1 MTSPSAKEA
10 SLFNEA
16 RVLTADQ
23 RPTFLMQSCGADR
36 ELAARLAALLR
47 IHDEDRSF
55 LEHPAEALPDSRE
68 VAEAMVGEGPGAA
81 IGAYKLLE
89 EIGEGGF
96 GKVFMADQEA
106 PIRRTVAVKIL
117 KPGMDSASIV
127 ARFESERQALAL
139 MNHPNIAQIL
149 DGGTTRAGR
158 PYFVMELV
166 RGLPITDFCDRN
178 QLPLNDRLML
188 FVSVCRAIQHAHYK
202 GIIHRDIKPTNIM
215 VALHD
220 GVPVAK
226 VIDFGI
232 AKALEQKA
240 TDRTFTL
247 FGQMIGTP
255 AYMSPEQVEMSGLD
269 IDTRTDVYA
278 LGVLFYELLTGT
290 TPLDAAKLRA
300 ASYADLQRMIREDE
314 PPRPSTRLSSLGDTA
329 TIVAGQRGAKPK
341 HLAGRLAG
349 DLDWIA
355 LKALEKDR
363 NRRYASAES
372 FADDVERY
380 FRGEMIAARPAS
392 PWYRLRKFA
401 RRNRAPVAAALALS
415 IGLLGG
421 AAIATWQAIVA
432 TKAKDDALNSAAAEK
447 LANEAATKAK
457 DDALNSA
464 AAEKLA
470 SEAATKAKDDAL
482 NSAAAEKLASEAATQ
497 AKETAEQKSAESEA
511 AIRFLTARSLAAAR
525 PKGLQGGLGPGATL
539 RDAIDASVPFIDKG
553 FPKQPLVEARV
564 RRMLGISY
572 WHLGEHQK
580 SIAQNELARVIFAD
594 KLGADDPEALG
605 CLNDIA
611 IGHALSGHFD
621 AAVRINEE
629 LARTWEKKTGPNSPE
644 TLRVRNNLAMCYV
657 ELGRHDDAI
666 RIHRE
671 NLELQTQALGPR
683 HRSTLRTMVNL
694 ANAYGAAHRDADA
707 LALREKTLPLQKQH
721 IGPLD
726 YDTLMTAH
734 NLGASYRKA
743 RRFADALRLDEE
755 TLAAR
760 TSRLGP
766 NHPDTISSLWSVGRD
781 LMELERG
788 AEGAAK
794 LEDCLKR
801 GVGQRVHRNFPEVAD
816 LLLRHYE
823 KARDAAGC
831 RRTCDLWEK
840 QARTDGDSLYQA
852 AVCRAATALLTADR
866 EQTKPD
872 CEKSMAWLTKAVAAG
887 FADSSLLQVEPSFR
901 LMRDRMDFQKLVA
914 DLESRSKSNVP
925 RSASRSHRQR
935 SRSADRPGKK

>member
-1 MTSPSAKEA
+1 MA
-10 SLFNEA
+10 
-16 RVLTADQ
+16 
-23 RPTFLMQSCGADR
+23 
-36 ELAARLAALLR
+36 
-47 IHDEDRSF
+47 
-55 LEHPAEALPDSRE
+55 
-68 VAEAMVGEGPGAA
+68 GEGPGAA

-220 GVPVAK
+220 GVPAAK

-240 TDRTFTL
+240 TERTFTL
-247 FGQMIGTP
+247 VGQMIGTP

-290 TPLDAAKLRA
+290 TPLDAANSCA

-482 NSAAAEKLASEAATQ
+482 NSAAAEKLANEAATQ

-511 AIRFLTARSLAAAR
+511 AIRFLTVRILAAAR
-525 PKGLQGGLGPGATL
+525 PKGLQGGLGPAPTL

-629 LARTWEKKTGPNSPE
+629 A
-644 TLRVRNNLAMCYV
+644 
-657 ELGRHDDAI
+657 
-666 RIHRE
+666 RE
-671 NLELQTQALGPR
+671 NLGKEERGRTRRKRSAFAITSRCATWNSAATTTPFGFIARISNCKRKRSVCAPQHAANHGQPGECLRRGAPRRRRTRTPGEDASLAEATHRAAGLRHAHDGAQPWRQLPQGPALRRCPAPRRGNTRRPHQPPRTEPPRYHQQFVERGPR
-683 HRSTLRTMVNL
+683 
-694 ANAYGAAHRDADA
+694 
-707 LALREKTLPLQKQH
+707 
-721 IGPLD
+721 LD
-726 YDTLMTAH
+726 
-734 NLGASYRKA
+734 
-743 RRFADALRLDEE
+743 
-755 TLAAR
+755 
-760 TSRLGP
+760 
-766 NHPDTISSLWSVGRD
+766 
-781 LMELERG
+781 
-788 AEGAAK
+788 
-794 LEDCLKR
+794 
-801 GVGQRVHRNFPEVAD
+801 
-816 LLLRHYE
+816 
-823 KARDAAGC
+823 
-831 RRTCDLWEK
+831 
-840 QARTDGDSLYQA
+840 
-852 AVCRAATALLTADR
+852 
-866 EQTKPD
+866 
-872 CEKSMAWLTKAVAAG
+872 
-887 FADSSLLQVEPSFR
+887 
-901 LMRDRMDFQKLVA
+901 
-914 DLESRSKSNVP
+914 
-925 RSASRSHRQR
+925 
-935 SRSADRPGKK
+935 